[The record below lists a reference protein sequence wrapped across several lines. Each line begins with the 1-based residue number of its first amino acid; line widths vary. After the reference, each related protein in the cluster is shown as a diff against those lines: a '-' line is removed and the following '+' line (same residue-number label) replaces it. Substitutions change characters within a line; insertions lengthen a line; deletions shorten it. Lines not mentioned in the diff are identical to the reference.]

1 LLQQAFLLKHKNT
14 NVIVPQVNGNTT
26 SLEQNG
32 TSLYVA
38 SAVPDE
44 FDAKRMKDNPATCHI
59 QPIGNFG
66 GIEVKSNNAKVHAW
80 N

>member
-1 LLQQAFLLKHKNT
+1 M
-14 NVIVPQVNGNTT
+14 IVSQINGNTS

-32 TSLYVA
+32 TSFSVA
-38 SAVPDE
+38 SAVPE
-44 FDAKRMKDNPATCHI
+44 KFMNDNPATCHI

-66 GIEVKSNNAKVHAW
+66 GIEIKSNNAKVHAL